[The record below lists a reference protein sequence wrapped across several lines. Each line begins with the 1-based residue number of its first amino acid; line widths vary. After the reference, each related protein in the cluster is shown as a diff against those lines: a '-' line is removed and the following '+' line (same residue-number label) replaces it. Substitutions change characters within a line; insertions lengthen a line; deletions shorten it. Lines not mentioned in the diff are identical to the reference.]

1 MKMEHPS
8 KMPRIQLNNKENS
21 NSSDALKYL
30 LMDSTWPAATGLA
43 ILEFMICNRILHLPS
58 ILRMRRY
65 SAFRPMIVKL
75 CASTI
80 LKCQINS
87 KEIMLLMS
95 TLEELKMKS
104 PPNFGSLVEAEI
116 VSLIFTSII
125 ARAWTIKTLLFLMI
139 IPAPLPLLIL
149 QKKEV

>member
-1 MKMEHPS
+1 
-8 KMPRIQLNNKENS
+8 
-21 NSSDALKYL
+21 
-30 LMDSTWPAATGLA
+30 MDSTWPAATGLA

-80 LKCQINS
+80 LQCQINS
-87 KEIMLLMS
+87 KEIMLLMC

-116 VSLIFTSII
+116 VSLISMSIT
-125 ARAWTIKTLLFLMI
+125 AQPKTIKMLPSLMI
-139 IPAPLPLLIL
+139 IQALSPQLIL
-149 QKKEV
+149 LRNEA

>member
-1 MKMEHPS
+1 MEHPS

-30 LMDSTWPAATGLA
+30 LMDSTWPVVTGLA

-58 ILRMRRY
+58 ILLMRRY

-80 LKCQINS
+80 LQCQINP

-116 VSLIFTSII
+116 VSLIFTSIK
-125 ARAWTIKTLLFLMI
+125 ARA
-139 IPAPLPLLIL
+139 
-149 QKKEV
+149 